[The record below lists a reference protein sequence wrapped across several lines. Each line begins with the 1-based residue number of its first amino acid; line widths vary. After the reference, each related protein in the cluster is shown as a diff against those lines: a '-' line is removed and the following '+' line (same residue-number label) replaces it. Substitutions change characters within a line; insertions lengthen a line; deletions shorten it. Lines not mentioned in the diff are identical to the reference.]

1 MINIEKD
8 FENENG
14 VLSPKNGF
22 CSNYGFKREGN
33 KIVSL
38 DGKYMLSWITTGL
51 PDRYDLKPIIR
62 DDVTYN
68 EIEEKI
74 KAASDWRT
82 DAEVFELLDGV
93 KYIFNF
99 EDGTSETRYGFPHTK
114 LIGLIHATSKIEVT
128 ENGYWDD
135 YLGEYVNE
143 HKLAAIPA

>member
-1 MINIEKD
+1 MINNIEKD
-8 FENENG
+8 FANNNG

-38 DGKYMLSWITTGL
+38 DSKYMLSWITTGL

-74 KAASDWRT
+74 KSASDWRT
-82 DAEVFELLDGV
+82 SAEVFELLDGV
-93 KYIFNF
+93 KYVFDF
-99 EDGTSETRYGFPHTK
+99 KDGTKTRYGFPRTN
-114 LIGLIHATSKIEVT
+114 LIGLIPVDSKVEVAVF
-128 ENGYWDD
+128 GHWDD

-143 HKLAAIPA
+143 YKLAAIPA